1 MAEQFKPLRELRGSY
16 GSSGVGELVDFTRQA
31 NINLPASEAY
41 FFEKQGST
49 VHVYGT
55 QRGINQYEFPE
66 GAGAVRV
73 TSTGIEL
80 GIQLGGVEKVI
91 LHSKPY
97 TGDLTPKARKRSP
110 RTVSGSGESQVSSG
124 EGRSS
129 YRNSGSGESRVG
141 ES

>member
-1 MAEQFKPLRELRGSY
+1 MTEQFKPLRELRGSY
-16 GSSGVGELVDFTRQA
+16 GSSDVSELVDFTRQA
-31 NINLPASEAY
+31 NVHLPSSEAY
-41 FFEKQGST
+41 FFEKQGNT

-55 QRGINQYEFPE
+55 AKGISQHEVPE

-80 GIQLGGVEKVI
+80 GIRLGGVEKVL

-97 TGDLTPKARKRSP
+97 SGDLSPKAQRKTTRRSTS
-110 RTVSGSGESQVSSG
+110 RD
-124 EGRSS
+124 
-129 YRNSGSGESRVG
+129 SGSGESRVG